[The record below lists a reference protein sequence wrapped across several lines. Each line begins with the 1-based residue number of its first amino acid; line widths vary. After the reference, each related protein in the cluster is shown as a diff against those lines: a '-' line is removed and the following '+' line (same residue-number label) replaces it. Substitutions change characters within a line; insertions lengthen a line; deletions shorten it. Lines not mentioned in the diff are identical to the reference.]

1 MGLSDQ
7 PFDITCPD
15 CGAMLKID
23 PVTRA
28 IIAHT
33 PAPRKRTFEDF
44 TDAARAL
51 READARRDSI
61 FAQSVDA
68 QKNKDDLMAK
78 KFAEAVKKAKET
90 PLTGTAP
97 SATSTWIERPNTDY
111 TDSPRT
117 PIRTRTQMRFKN

>member
-1 MGLSDQ
+1 MGLSDES
-7 PFDITCPD
+7 FEITCPD
-15 CGAMLKID
+15 CGTMLKVD

-33 PAPRKRTFEDF
+33 PAPRKRMFEDF
-44 TDAARAL
+44 TDAAKAL

-78 KFAEAVKKAKET
+78 RFAEAVKKAKEG
-90 PLTGTAP
+90 PLT
-97 SATSTWIERPNTDY
+97 ERPLRDF
-111 TDSPRT
+111 DLE
-117 PIRTRTQMRFKN
+117 